1 MSFESVRTFFRN
13 CGLEDRL
20 KIFDESSATVEL
32 AAVALGC
39 EPQQIAKTLSFL
51 IGDQAILVVCA
62 GNVKIDNSKYKT
74 QFQTKAKMIPADQVK
89 TKIGHPVGGVCP
101 FAVNPEV
108 KIYLD
113 QSLKEN
119 DIVYPAAGTGNSAV
133 ELSIPELEKCL
144 PTAKWIDVCKPI

>member
-51 IGDQAILVVCA
+51 IGDQAILVVCW
-62 GNVKIDNSKYKT
+62 
-74 QFQTKAKMIPADQVK
+74 Q
-89 TKIGHPVGGVCP
+89 C
-101 FAVNPEV
+101 
-108 KIYLD
+108 
-113 QSLKEN
+113 
-119 DIVYPAAGTGNSAV
+119 
-133 ELSIPELEKCL
+133 
-144 PTAKWIDVCKPI
+144 